1 MMQIKKPD
9 FFVIGAGKA
18 HSIQYFVRKSFQFL
32 GLNYKRYLKID
43 KKLIRKIKTKTLV
56 ADNKKAKKIFKFKIN
71 TDLEKLIKIMIQND
85 LKIEK
90 DKIE

>member
-1 MMQIKKPD
+1 MI
-9 FFVIGAGKA
+9 
-18 HSIQYFVRKSFQFL
+18 SFINEL
-32 GLNYKRYLKID
+32 TIEKLSSID

>member
-1 MMQIKKPD
+1 MKKPD
-9 FFVIGAGKA
+9 FFVIGTGKA
-18 HSIQYFVRKSFQFL
+18 NSIQYFVRKSFQFL

-56 ADNKKAKKIFKFKIN
+56 ADNKKAKKIFKFRIN
-71 TDLEKLIKIMIQND
+71 TDLDKLIKIMIQND

>member
-1 MMQIKKPD
+1 M
-9 FFVIGAGKA
+9 
-18 HSIQYFVRKSFQFL
+18 
-32 GLNYKRYLKID
+32 GLNYKKYLKID

-56 ADNKKAKKIFKFKIN
+56 ADNKKAKKIFKFRIN
-71 TDLEKLIKIMIQND
+71 TDLDKLIKIMIQND

>member
-1 MMQIKKPD
+1 M
-9 FFVIGAGKA
+9 
-18 HSIQYFVRKSFQFL
+18 
-32 GLNYKRYLKID
+32 GLNYKKYLKID

-56 ADNKKAKKIFKFKIN
+56 ADNKKAKKIFKFKII
-71 TDLEKLIKIMIQND
+71 TDLDKLIKIMIQND